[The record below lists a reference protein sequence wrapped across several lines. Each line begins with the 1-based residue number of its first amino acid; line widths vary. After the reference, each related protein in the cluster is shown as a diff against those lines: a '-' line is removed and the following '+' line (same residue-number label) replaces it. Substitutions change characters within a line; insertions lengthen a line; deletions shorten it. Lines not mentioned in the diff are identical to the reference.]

1 MELLQFARSR
11 RGGELIG
18 IVILAAGIS
27 LSFAIL
33 TYHPE
38 DSSAFYTSTN
48 SVVANWIGYY
58 GATIAWLFV
67 GFFGFA
73 SLLFPGAMLMVGWNR
88 LWAKELEYLQT
99 KALGFVILVIAAP
112 PLCDLTFGKVWL
124 RGALIPSGGYLGQEL
139 NRAASSNLN
148 GIGAAIVLV
157 TTMLVGVLLAT
168 RISLAAIFVALH
180 HKLLALGRAFSLQW
194 ARFTERRRKE
204 KMKTAI
210 VRKHLDAPALRLVPN
225 TDDAPLP
232 TAGPI
237 VREVRGAGRFQ
248 IRKVT
253 KADLRKAAEELSRQE
268 TPDPFALWAAAKAD
282 TVEAA
287 ELSRPIAVDDG
298 EFEDPLY
305 LDDPPAVRAPRPKP
319 QIPRPAL
326 RKQKETPTKRE
337 TRLTHDLLPP
347 VDLLTAGPKQDAIND
362 DIHKRFLDIG
372 HLIEER
378 CREFS
383 VDGEGT
389 AYPPGPV
396 GTTFEFKPSAGVKY
410 AKVVN
415 LGDDLALALKAE
427 SIRIERISG
436 SSAVGVEVPNKKREL
451 ITLRD
456 IIDTDA
462 FNASQSMLTL
472 AL

>member
-27 LSFAIL
+27 LSLALL
-33 TYHPE
+33 TYHPD

-73 SLLFPGAMLMVGWNR
+73 SLLFPGALLVAGWNR
-88 LWAKELEYLQT
+88 ICAKEIEYLQT
-99 KALGFVILVIAAP
+99 KAIGFVILIIAAP
-112 PLCDLTFGKVWL
+112 PLCDLAFGKVWL

-157 TTMLVGVLLAT
+157 TTMLVGLLLAT

-180 HKLLALGRAFSLQW
+180 RKLLGLGRAFSLQW

-210 VRKHLDAPALRLVPN
+210 VRKHLDAPSLRLVPN
-225 TDDAPLP
+225 TEDAPLP

-248 IRKVT
+248 IR
-253 KADLRKAAEELSRQE
+253 
-268 TPDPFALWAAAKAD
+268 
-282 TVEAA
+282 
-287 ELSRPIAVDDG
+287 
-298 EFEDPLY
+298 
-305 LDDPPAVRAPRPKP
+305 
-319 QIPRPAL
+319 
-326 RKQKETPTKRE
+326 
-337 TRLTHDLLPP
+337 
-347 VDLLTAGPKQDAIND
+347 
-362 DIHKRFLDIG
+362 
-372 HLIEER
+372 
-378 CREFS
+378 
-383 VDGEGT
+383 
-389 AYPPGPV
+389 
-396 GTTFEFKPSAGVKY
+396 
-410 AKVVN
+410 
-415 LGDDLALALKAE
+415 
-427 SIRIERISG
+427 
-436 SSAVGVEVPNKKREL
+436 
-451 ITLRD
+451 
-456 IIDTDA
+456 
-462 FNASQSMLTL
+462 
-472 AL
+472 

>member
-27 LSFAIL
+27 LSLALL
-33 TYHPE
+33 TYHPD

-58 GATIAWLFV
+58 GATIAWVFV

-99 KALGFVILVIAAP
+99 KAIGFVILVVAAP

-180 HKLLALGRAFSLQW
+180 HKLLVLGRAFSLQW

-210 VRKHLDAPALRLVPN
+210 VRKHLDKDGPGLRLVSRQEE
-225 TDDAPLP
+225 APLP
-232 TAGPI
+232 AAAPI
-237 VREVRGAGRFQ
+237 VREVKGAGRFQ

-253 KADLRKAAEELSRQE
+253 KADLRKAAEELSKQE

-282 TVEAA
+282 SVEAA
-287 ELSRPIAVDDG
+287 EFSRPVAVEDDG

-305 LDDPPAVRAPRPKP
+305 LDDPPAVRPARPKP
-319 QIPRPAL
+319 QMPRP
-326 RKQKETPTKRE
+326 
-337 TRLTHDLLPP
+337 
-347 VDLLTAGPKQDAIND
+347 
-362 DIHKRFLDIG
+362 
-372 HLIEER
+372 
-378 CREFS
+378 
-383 VDGEGT
+383 
-389 AYPPGPV
+389 
-396 GTTFEFKPSAGVKY
+396 
-410 AKVVN
+410 
-415 LGDDLALALKAE
+415 
-427 SIRIERISG
+427 
-436 SSAVGVEVPNKKREL
+436 
-451 ITLRD
+451 
-456 IIDTDA
+456 
-462 FNASQSMLTL
+462 
-472 AL
+472 